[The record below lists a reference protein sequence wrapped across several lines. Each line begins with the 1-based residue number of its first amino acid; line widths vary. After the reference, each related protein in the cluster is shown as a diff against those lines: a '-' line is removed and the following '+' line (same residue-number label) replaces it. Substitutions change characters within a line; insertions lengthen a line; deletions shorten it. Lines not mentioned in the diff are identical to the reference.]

1 MKSLPI
7 VYKTGCW
14 SFIMVGIGHIV
25 TSMFV
30 PNTPER
36 TKIIQ
41 EMKNFSISMLG
52 TESNLYLFHEG
63 FSLMMGILL
72 IAYGLIN
79 LSFIKLSMIPEKH
92 IVVINFAVALTA
104 LVISIRYFF
113 IVPIVFLGTAFSCFL
128 MALIFN
134 ARSKNHS

>member
-1 MKSLPI
+1 MKLLPI

>member
-134 ARSKNHS
+134 ARSKSHS